1 MSEKDKETEQKPTVC
16 YSYEVV
22 MVVQVFAEDEEAAK
36 EKLDKD
42 GGFVSN
48 RTVTLKDA
56 VPLYSGDE
64 K

>member
-1 MSEKDKETEQKPTVC
+1 MSESEKKQTVC
-16 YSYEVV
+16 YSYEVT
-22 MVVQVFAEDEEAAK
+22 MIVQIFAEDEEAAK

-48 RTVTLKDA
+48 RSVVLRDA
-56 VPLYSGDE
+56 VTLYSGED